1 MNKNITTVQRVAAKA
16 FRVFDLKI
24 AMLSLVAAV
33 VTAMPLIGG
42 TQADFTAIATNP
54 GNAFSSAVLSMTTD
68 NPVGGFVQVEN
79 LVPGD
84 SITRSVTV
92 QNTGSVPFTYT
103 ITASSEGASQSAL
116 WKNKVYGLQVYVS
129 GANGLIFSGP
139 IKDLAGIS
147 TGAVVPASGTEVLLY
162 VISLPQSSGNA
173 FQGLNQGIGFT
184 YDAVQLAGQAR

>member
-1 MNKNITTVQRVAAKA
+1 MSKNTTTVQGVATKA

-24 AMLSLVAAV
+24 AVFSLVAAV
-33 VTAMPLIGG
+33 VAAMPLIGG

-103 ITASSEGASQSAL
+103 ITASSEGGNQSPL
-116 WKNKVYGLQVYVS
+116 WKNKIHGLQVEVS
-129 GANGLIFSGP
+129 GSSGLIFSGP
-139 IKDLAGIS
+139 IKDLYSMG
-147 TGAVVPASGTEVLLY
+147 TNTVVPEGGTEVLLY